1 MDSTLDLPNSVR
13 LVPGPGGLPR
23 FEITTPLAEAHIH
36 LHGAHVT
43 HFAPAGNAPLL
54 FVSAFSDYQ
63 NGKPIRGGVPVIFP
77 WFGPRAGHPT
87 APAHG
92 FARTSTWAAESVAEQ
107 PDGAVV
113 IVLRLDP
120 DEASQTAWDH
130 RWVLRHRI
138 TVGTSLTMALEI
150 ENLGATP
157 FHCEEALHTYF
168 RVSDVRNIEVLGLEN
183 AEYLDKADGMRRK
196 RQSAD
201 PIQFTAET
209 DRTYVNTSN
218 RCVIADPG
226 LSRRIVIEKSGSQ
239 STIVWNPWIA
249 KARAMADFGEDEWPF
264 LVCVETGNV
273 ADNTL
278 EIAPANRHVTTTTI
292 SLENSVF
299 RHP

>member
-1 MDSTLDLPNSVR
+1 MYKR
-13 LVPGPGGLPR
+13 Q
-23 FEITTPLAEAHIH
+23 IH

-43 HFAPAGNAPLL
+43 HFAPTGDAPLL

-92 FARTSTWAAESVAEQ
+92 FARTSTWIAESVAEQ
-107 PDGAVV
+107 PDGAIV

-120 DEASQTAWDH
+120 NEASQAVWDH

-138 TVGTSLTMALEI
+138 TVGTALTMALEI

-157 FHCEEALHTYF
+157 FRCEEALHTYF
-168 RVSDVRNIEVLGLEN
+168 RVSDVRNVEVLGLEN

-196 RQSAD
+196 CQSAD
-201 PIQFTAET
+201 PIRFTAET
-209 DRTYVNTSN
+209 DRTCVNTLN

-226 LSRRIVIEKSGSQ
+226 LNRRIVIEKSGSQ
-239 STIVWNPWIA
+239 STVVWNPWIA
-249 KARAMADFGEDEWPF
+249 KARAMADFGDNEWPF
-264 LVCVETGNV
+264 MVCVETGNV

-278 EIAPANRHVTTTTI
+278 EIAPGIRHVTTTTI
-292 SLENSVF
+292 RRENSDCQQ
-299 RHP
+299 P